1 MKRSIYFILLVLL
14 GVACQ
19 KENLTPSDGVE
30 NYFEVPDNATDPES
44 VLRRTFYEQTG
55 CYLLFNDTLRKEF
68 IRLNDDGEPVY
79 SSETLDLGY
88 GIMAA
93 SKNKYSFRYMNS
105 LKEKENAV
113 EFVKDRILP
122 LMEKKNYPYSLLLVD
137 SVFETYFYV
146 DDDYFRDRQFL
157 RYFAGTRCL
166 AASLGNVN
174 DLEEEEQKNLV
185 KEIFAGL
192 IKSKLTVD
200 TKLLEDFNAYG
211 KALYGKTLYMGWEI
225 EYIEDLR
232 ELGFFSG
239 DIGYDYYEDADYCRC
254 PSWEEDLDDFLQAC
268 FQDEE
273 EFLTENESYPLV
285 IEKYKSLKGT
295 IVKLG
300 FDLKKLQ

>member
-1 MKRSIYFILLVLL
+1 MKRSIYFMLLVLL

-19 KENLTPSDGVE
+19 KENLTPSEGVE

-44 VLRRTFYEQTG
+44 VLRRTFHEQTG

-68 IRLNDDGEPVY
+68 VRLNDDGEAVY

-93 SKNKYSFRYMNS
+93 SKNKYSFRYLNS
-105 LKEKENAV
+105 LEEKENAV

-166 AASLGNVN
+166 AASLGNVD
-174 DLEEEEQKNLV
+174 DLGEEEQKGLV

-200 TKLLEDFNAYG
+200 TKLLADFNASG
-211 KALYGKTLYMGWEI
+211 NDLYGKTLYMDYEI
-225 EYIEDLR
+225 EYIEDVR
-232 ELGFFSG
+232 ELGFLSG
-239 DIGYDYYEDADYCRC
+239 YIGYDDYDELYYCEFPA
-254 PSWEEDLDDFLQAC
+254 WEEDLNDFMQAC

-273 EFLTENESYPLV
+273 KFLTENGDYPLV
-285 IEKYKSLKGT
+285 IEKYNLLKET
-295 IVKLG
+295 ITKLG